1 MVSRKRLYGFIALLV
16 VAVVDWL
23 LIRMGRYGLCPSIE
37 GDSRAF
43 CDEIYLRLIEP
54 SIIILVGALAAYVIN
69 LFTPKAVFKA
79 WGILSIVLL
88 LILFSLL
95 YIFDEHSFLGPN
107 REQVA
112 WLLSI
117 LYIVISIVI
126 IAYKSW
132 RIKS

>member
-1 MVSRKRLYGFIALLV
+1 MINRKRLYGLTVLLV

-23 LIRMGRYGLCPSIE
+23 LIMMGRYRLCPSIE

-43 CDEIYLRLIEP
+43 CDEIYLRLVEP
-54 SIIILVGALAAYVIN
+54 SIIILVGALAVYVIN
-69 LFTPKAVFKA
+69 LFTPRAVFKA

-88 LILFSLL
+88 PILFFLL
-95 YIFDEHSFLGPN
+95 YIFDEHSFLGPD

-117 LYIVISIVI
+117 LYVVISIAI